1 MELKSTKRQ
10 KIQLELAF
18 PSDGA
23 GETSSVLA
31 EGTEVLVAD
40 RGSESP
46 ECTEQLM
53 EEVVEREN
61 LKRALKRV
69 QSNKGGPGIDKM
81 TVDELP
87 SHLKEHWE
95 TIREQLLQGT
105 YRPRPVKRVEIPKA
119 GGGVRKLGIPTVL
132 DRFVQ
137 QSVLQVLQRHWD
149 PTFSE
154 HSYGFRPGRSA
165 HQAVAQ
171 AQEYVREGYSVVVDL
186 DLENFFDGVNHDRL
200 MSRIADRVSDKRMLR
215 LVRSFLTAG
224 VMEHG
229 VVGSTEAGTPQGG
242 PLSPLLSNVVL
253 DELDRELERRGHRFC
268 RYADDTN
275 IYVRSLRAGERVMAS
290 ITEFITRTL
299 KLRINESKSCVA
311 QAWEREFLGFSVTRG
326 VARKRS
332 IGQKAVRHFK
342 RRIREITRRSRG
354 VSLAHVV
361 SDLAV
366 YIRGW
371 VGYFGFC
378 EARYVLRDLDSWL
391 RRRLRCFIWK
401 QWKTFKRRRRGLMER
416 GIAEAPASQ
425 TAARSRGC
433 WSSSR
438 VPPLRRAFPNAY
450 FDALG
455 VPRMFVRQH
464 A

>member
-1 MELKSTKRQ
+1 MELKSATRQ

-18 PSDGA
+18 SGDGG
-23 GETSSVLA
+23 GETSSVLD
-31 EGTEVLVAD
+31 EGTEVFLANRVT
-40 RGSESP
+40 ESP

-61 LKRALKRV
+61 LKQALKRV
-69 QSNKGGPGIDKM
+69 QSNKGGPGIDRM
-81 TVDELP
+81 TVEELP
-87 SHLKEHWE
+87 AHLKVHWE

-105 YRPRPVKRVEIPKA
+105 YRPQPVKRVEIPKP
-119 GGGVRKLGIPTVL
+119 GGGVRKLGIPSVL

-137 QSVLQVLQRHWD
+137 QAVLQVLQGRWD

-154 HSYGFRPGRSA
+154 HSFGFRPGRSA

-171 AQEYVREGYSVVVDL
+171 AQRYVREGYTIVVDL

-215 LVRSFLTAG
+215 LIRSFLTAG
-224 VMEHG
+224 VMEQG
-229 VVGSTEAGTPQGG
+229 VVSPTEEGTPQGG
-242 PLSPLLSNVVL
+242 PLSPLLSNMVL

-268 RYADDTN
+268 RYADDSN
-275 IYVRSLRAGERVMAS
+275 IYVRSLRAGKRVMTS
-290 ITEFITRTL
+290 VTEFIARKL
-299 KLRINESKSCVA
+299 KLRINQAKSRVA
-311 QAWEREFLGFSVTRG
+311 PAWERDFLGFSVTRG
-326 VARKRS
+326 VAHKRS
-332 IGQKAVRHFK
+332 IDKKAMRRFK
-342 RRIREITRRSRG
+342 ERIREITRRNRG

-361 SDLAV
+361 SDLTQF
-366 YIRGW
+366 IRGW
-371 VGYFGFC
+371 IGYFGFC
-378 EARYVLRDLDSWL
+378 EAIYVLRDLDSWT

-401 QWKTFKRRRRGLMER
+401 QWKTFKRRRKGLMER

-433 WSSSR
+433 WSTSN
-438 VPPLRRAFPNAY
+438 VPPLRRAFPVAY
-450 FDALG
+450 FNALG
-455 VPRMFVRQH
+455 LPRMFVRPH

>member
-1 MELKSTKRQ
+1 MELTSTPRQ

-18 PSDGA
+18 PRDGG
-23 GETSSVLA
+23 GETSSVLG

-40 RGSESP
+40 RATQSP

-61 LKRALKRV
+61 LKQALKRV
-69 QSNKGGPGIDKM
+69 QSNQGGPGVDKM

-87 SHLKEHWE
+87 AHLKEHWG

-105 YRPRPVKRVEIPKA
+105 YRPQPVKRVEIPKS

-137 QSVLQVLQRHWD
+137 QSVLQVLQRRWD

-154 HSYGFRPGRSA
+154 HSYGFRPKRSA

-171 AQEYVREGYSVVVDL
+171 AQRYVREGYTIVVDF
-186 DLENFFDGVNHDRL
+186 DLENFFDAVNHDKL
-200 MSRIADRVSDKRMLR
+200 MSRIARRVSDKRMLR
-215 LVRSFLTAG
+215 LIRSFLTAG
-224 VMEHG
+224 VMEQG
-229 VVGSTEAGTPQGG
+229 LVGSTEAGTPQGG
-242 PLSPLLSNVVL
+242 PLSPLLSNLVL

-268 RYADDTN
+268 RYGDDCN
-275 IYVRSLRAGERVMAS
+275 IYVRSLRAGERVMES
-290 ITEFITRTL
+290 LTEFITRKL
-299 KLRINESKSCVA
+299 KLRINESKSRVA
-311 QAWEREFLGFSVTRG
+311 KAWEREFLGFSVTRG
-326 VARKRS
+326 AAQKRS
-332 IGQKAVRHFK
+332 IGKKAVRRFK
-342 RRIREITRRSRG
+342 ERIREITRRNRG
-354 VSLAHVV
+354 VRLARVV
-361 SDLAV
+361 SELAV
-366 YIRGW
+366 YLRGW

-378 EARYVLRDLDSWL
+378 EARYVLRDLDSWV

-433 WSSSR
+433 WSTSN
-438 VPPLRRAFPNAY
+438 VPPLRRAFPIAY

-455 VPRMFVRQH
+455 LPRMFVR
-464 A
+464 

>member
-1 MELKSTKRQ
+1 MELTSTQRQ

-18 PSDGA
+18 PRDGG
-23 GETSSVLA
+23 GEASSPLGG
-31 EGTEVLVAD
+31 GTEVLVAD
-40 RGSESP
+40 RVTQSP

-61 LKRALKRV
+61 LKQALKRV
-69 QSNKGGPGIDKM
+69 RSNKGGPGVDKM

-87 SHLKEHWE
+87 AHLKEHWR

-105 YRPRPVKRVEIPKA
+105 YRPQPVKRVEIPKP

-137 QSVLQVLQRHWD
+137 QSVLQVLQRRWD

-171 AQEYVREGYSVVVDL
+171 AQRYVREGYTVVVDF
-186 DLENFFDGVNHDRL
+186 DLENFFDGVNHDKL
-200 MSRIADRVSDKRMLR
+200 MSRLAQRVSDKRMLR
-215 LVRSFLTAG
+215 LIRSFLKAG
-224 VMEHG
+224 VMEDG
-229 VVGSTEAGTPQGG
+229 LVGPTEAGTPQGG
-242 PLSPLLSNVVL
+242 PLSPLLSNIVL

-268 RYADDTN
+268 RYGDDCN
-275 IYVRSLRAGERVMAS
+275 IYVRSIRAGERVMVS
-290 ITEFITRTL
+290 ITEFITRKL
-299 KLRINESKSCVA
+299 KLRINEPKSCVA
-311 QAWEREFLGFSVTRG
+311 QAWEREFLSFSVTRG
-326 VARKRS
+326 AAHKRS
-332 IGQKAVRHFK
+332 IGKKAVRRFK
-342 RRIREITRRSRG
+342 ERVREITRRNRG
-354 VSLAHVV
+354 VRLARVV
-361 SDLAV
+361 SELAQ
-366 YIRGW
+366 YLRGW
-371 VGYFGFC
+371 LGYFGFC
-378 EARYVLRDLDSWL
+378 EARYLLRDLDSWL

-401 QWKTFKRRRRGLMER
+401 QWKTFRRRRRGLMER

-433 WSSSR
+433 WSTSN
-438 VPPLRRAFPNAY
+438 VPPLRYAFPKAY

-455 VPRMFVRQH
+455 LPRMFVR
-464 A
+464 

>member
-1 MELKSTKRQ
+1 MELTSTQRQ

-18 PSDGA
+18 PRDGG
-23 GETSSVLA
+23 GEASSPLG

-40 RGSESP
+40 RVTQSP

-53 EEVVEREN
+53 EEVVERGN
-61 LKRALKRV
+61 LKQALKRV
-69 QSNKGGPGIDKM
+69 QSNQGGSGVDKM
-81 TVDELP
+81 TVDALP
-87 SHLKEHWE
+87 AHLKEHWR

-105 YRPRPVKRVEIPKA
+105 YRPQPVRRVEIPKS
-119 GGGVRKLGIPTVL
+119 GGGVRKLGIPSVL

-137 QSVLQVLQRHWD
+137 QSVLQVLQRRWD
-149 PTFSE
+149 PSFSE

-171 AQEYVREGYSVVVDL
+171 AQQYVREGYTVVVDF
-186 DLENFFDGVNHDRL
+186 DLEKFFDGVNHDKL
-200 MSRIADRVSDKRMLR
+200 MSRVAQRVSDKRMLR
-215 LVRSFLTAG
+215 LIRSFLKAG
-224 VMEHG
+224 VMEQG
-229 VVGSTEAGTPQGG
+229 LVSSTEVGTPQGG

-268 RYADDTN
+268 RYADDSN

-290 ITEFITRTL
+290 ITEFITRKL
-299 KLRINESKSCVA
+299 KLRVNQAKSRVA
-311 QAWEREFLGFSVTRG
+311 HAWEREFLGFSVTRG
-326 VARKRS
+326 AARKRS
-332 IGQKAVRHFK
+332 IGKKAVRRFK
-342 RRIREITRRSRG
+342 ERIREITRRNRG

-361 SDLAV
+361 SDLAG

-378 EARYVLRDLDSWL
+378 EARYVLRDLDSWI

-401 QWKTFKRRRRGLMER
+401 KWKTFRRRRRGLMER

-433 WSSSR
+433 WSTSN
-438 VPPLRRAFPNAY
+438 VPPLRSAFPKAY
-450 FDALG
+450 FDTLEL
-455 VPRMFVRQH
+455 PRMFVP
-464 A
+464 

>member
-1 MELKSTKRQ
+1 MELTNARRQ

-18 PSDGA
+18 SRDGG
-23 GETSSVLA
+23 GETSAVSR

-40 RGSESP
+40 RVTQSP

-61 LKRALKRV
+61 LKQALKRV

-87 SHLKEHWE
+87 AHLKENWR
-95 TIREQLLQGT
+95 TIREQLLRGT
-105 YRPRPVKRVEIPKA
+105 YRPQSVKRVDIPKS
-119 GGGVRKLGIPTVL
+119 GGGVRKLGIPTAL

-137 QSVLQVLQRHWD
+137 QAVLQVLQRRWD

-165 HQAVAQ
+165 HQAIAQ
-171 AQEYVREGYSVVVDL
+171 AQRYVRDGYTVVVDF

-215 LVRSFLTAG
+215 LIRSFLTAG

-229 VVGSTEAGTPQGG
+229 VVGSTRAGTPQGG
-242 PLSPLLSNVVL
+242 PISSLLSNVVP

-268 RYADDTN
+268 RYADDCN
-275 IYVRSLRAGERVMAS
+275 IYVGSLRAGERVMVR
-290 ITEFITRTL
+290 ITEFITSKL
-299 KLRINESKSCVA
+299 KLRINQAKSRVA
-311 QAWEREFLGFSVTRG
+311 PVWGREFLGFSVTRG
-326 VARKRS
+326 AARKRI
-332 IGQKAVRHFK
+332 IGKKAMGHFK
-342 RRIREITRRSRG
+342 ERIREITRRNRG
-354 VSLAHVV
+354 VSLAQVV
-361 SDLAV
+361 SELAT

-378 EARYVLRDLDSWL
+378 EARSVLQGLDSWV

-401 QWKTFKRRRRGLMER
+401 KWKTFQRRRRGLMER

-433 WSSSR
+433 WSTSN
-438 VPPLRRAFPNAY
+438 VPPLRRAFPIAY
-450 FDALG
+450 FNALG
-455 VPRMFVRQH
+455 LPRMFVQSL